1 MTSRI
6 SVRKAAEADAE
17 KIMEFNMA
25 MALETEDKQLDPQ
38 TVGEGVR
45 ALFRH
50 PEYGFYLIAETEGR
64 IAGALMITNEWSD
77 WRNGLFWWIQSVYV
91 IPGYRRRGVYR
102 SMYQA
107 VRQMAENTP
116 EVCGCRLYVEKEN
129 TAAQQTYKKLG
140 MSETHYKM
148 YEELFR

>member
-6 SVRKAAEADAE
+6 SVRKATEADAK

-64 IAGALMITNEWSD
+64 IAGTLMITNEWSD

-91 IPGYRRRGVYR
+91 IPEYRRLGVYR
-102 SMYQA
+102 SMYQT

-116 EVCGCRLYVEKEN
+116 KVCGCRLYVEKEN
-129 TAAQQTYKKLG
+129 SAAQQTYRKLG
-140 MSETHYKM
+140 MSETYYKM